1 MYFLGSVQPFTLN
14 SSSWQIISL
23 QWLRD
28 ITSFSQD
35 LSVYVWQPH
44 LEPLTTLS
52 ASIYIGPE
60 ASDSR
65 PRNALMLLKCSKSID
80 QTLLSTTRW
89 LRDRAPSSIQALSSI
104 ETEIISII
112 LSIYSILIL
121 DTCFLIDSLFS
132 EIDKLVSIP
141 AGAAQYRFDTYYSY

>member
-1 MYFLGSVQPFTLN
+1 MYFLDSVQSFTLN
-14 SSSWQIISL
+14 SSNWQIISL

-35 LSVYVWQPH
+35 LFVYVWQPH

-60 ASDSR
+60 TSNSK
-65 PRNALMLLKCSKSID
+65 PRNALLHLKCSKSID

-89 LRDRAPSSIQALSSI
+89 LQGRAPSSIQALPSI
-104 ETEIISII
+104 ETEILSII
-112 LSIYSILIL
+112 LSLYSILIL
-121 DTCFLIDSLFS
+121 DTCFLINSLFN

-141 AGAAQYRFDTYYSY
+141 VGSA